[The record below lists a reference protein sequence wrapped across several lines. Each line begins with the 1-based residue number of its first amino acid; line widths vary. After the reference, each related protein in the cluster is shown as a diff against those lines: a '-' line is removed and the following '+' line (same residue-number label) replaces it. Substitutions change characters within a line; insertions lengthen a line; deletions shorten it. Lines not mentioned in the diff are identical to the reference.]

1 MARYQKVA
9 NAFDAMKKAERIQ
22 ALQYVVEDEM
32 DVKTAAEAI
41 GNSKS
46 SVRRHLKDLES
57 AGVIEEVEG
66 DFVYTRFGKKIKA
79 SMKLLMYEEQM
90 DFLQQS
96 EKEIEELREDV
107 KRRKKERIRRKIS
120 NFLS

>member
-32 DVKTAAEAI
+32 NVKTAAEAI

>member
-32 DVKTAAEAI
+32 NVKTAAEAI

-66 DFVYTRFGKKIKA
+66 DFVYTQFGKKIKA